1 MKETQKN
8 QPWYGFSEDQ
18 AFGEVMANPDFCR
31 YVLQTV
37 TGKKQISKIFL
48 PEKQKEIKDP
58 SYKVQKDVRLD
69 VFVEDH
75 EHNLYDLEMQ
85 VEDKQDLGRRIR
97 YYISKCDQRYTLDKG
112 KTYQD
117 MKNLTIIFFC
127 LFDPFKQGKIKYSL
141 HWGEDF
147 DHTIKLLTG
156 VDVILI
162 NAKGRPNGESKDLL
176 GLVDLINDRPVHL
189 NKYFDWA
196 QKKIKEL
203 N

>member
-1 MKETQKN
+1 MKQN
-8 QPWYGFSEDQ
+8 DCIDLIFS
-18 AFGEVMANPDFCR
+18 N
-31 YVLQTV
+31 
-37 TGKKQISKIFL
+37 
-48 PEKQKEIKDP
+48 
-58 SYKVQKDVRLD
+58 
-69 VFVEDH
+69 
-75 EHNLYDLEMQ
+75 
-85 VEDKQDLGRRIR
+85 
-97 YYISKCDQRYTLDKG
+97 
-112 KTYQD
+112 

-156 VDVILI
+156 VDVIII

-176 GLVDLINDRPVHL
+176 GLVDLINDRPVDL

>member
-1 MKETQKN
+1 M
-8 QPWYGFSEDQ
+8 
-18 AFGEVMANPDFCR
+18 MANPDFCR

-58 SYKVQKDVRLD
+58 SHKVQKDVRLD

-75 EHNLYDLEMQ
+75 EHNLYDLKMQ

-127 LFDPFKQGKIKYSL
+127 LFDPFKQGEIKYSL

-156 VDVILI
+156 VDVIII

>member
-1 MKETQKN
+1 
-8 QPWYGFSEDQ
+8 
-18 AFGEVMANPDFCR
+18 MANPDFCR

-58 SYKVQKDVRLD
+58 SHKVQKYVRLD

-75 EHNLYDLEMQ
+75 EHNLYDLKMQ

-117 MKNLTIIFFC
+117 I
-127 LFDPFKQGKIKYSL
+127 
-141 HWGEDF
+141 
-147 DHTIKLLTG
+147 
-156 VDVILI
+156 VI
-162 NAKGRPNGESKDLL
+162 N
-176 GLVDLINDRPVHL
+176 
-189 NKYFDWA
+189 Y
-196 QKKIKEL
+196 
-203 N
+203 